1 MQAMNP
7 MILLIGKFY
16 FYEKIKN
23 GGKIMKTKTLRIGK
37 RSLAMVLSLMMIVSS
52 VFVGSLNGSAVTVDV
67 ESSDAPVK
75 AEASGSVT
83 VQNDGDLILYF
94 KSDTNIRAK
103 DKENKWNSISDWTAD
118 NAKPWVYIYNDST
131 RTNTWVKAEQV
142 STGSRYYYFSV
153 PSGTWENLIL
163 TRFNPVIGTSQPDT
177 KWSNSWNQTGKLDF
191 PSNANCFEGDGDN
204 YKWTKYKT
212 TTASLVASDE
222 KIYTGDSVTV
232 VSTLDREDLFTISEN
247 KYSVNP
253 TTGFT
258 TNGNTFT
265 FTQAGTYT
273 ITDKIDYYAKGFTS
287 INDSQTKSVTIEV
300 TAGTVRNNIGVKSQ
314 ITDNGTKYTDK
325 TVSGVTI
332 DGNTTSLE
340 TFRAKVSA
348 PSQTTINNATYK
360 FVEWD
365 SKEDGTFSDKSS
377 ATTTFYPA
385 EDGDIAI
392 AKYAKVYTVKVTA
405 VNGKATVKNSS
416 KATFTAGSSYT
427 VKLTPSDGYELD
439 SLLVNGDEK
448 KNEVTTSENLFNGS
462 NISSNVTVQATFK
475 SKNIQYY
482 LNGRF
487 KIWKDN
493 GNRIIGNGG
502 WATGTDGFLFT
513 HVEDSLYKLETQK
526 TINALADNIGNG
538 SNIAPY
544 FYISKVENGTI
555 TNYNPS
561 GNTNLNT
568 ITYSSAKYSTVT
580 NSAQNFIFVK
590 ENSGNSNNGNITLW
604 FNSDTN
610 QFWYTRETDTIPVV
624 AKDATLRNQGEGT
637 YHKFAT
643 MADTTIEYTNT
654 NNETLS
660 TSDCYFYNNRA
671 EAVKAD
677 VKKGESITIKTK
689 IDSNQ
694 DTYYVKAFV
703 INGKTVLADDGTK
716 QSDGTTVYTAEYTIP
731 TDQYKPVEITP
742 VYFYKDTSN
751 IIRFYVENFN
761 EAEAAWGDTV
771 ACYAY
776 YSKTQSDDL
785 ADSTR
790 PTLGGFPGQPMVYE
804 NGRYYIEIPKTM
816 TVNGTT
822 RTILGMTINNY
833 VWDNVHGDLFGDSVS
848 EINQTVFKSDYMGD
862 TNGANAANAAVKKRQ
877 SANHQTYDYD
887 DFSVLSKRDDVDTI
901 YFRFKYRTTENPVP
915 ATDNSIDNAKNN
927 RGYGNI
933 PANYKES
940 GIFGQIESFENNWEI
955 RRDHEDEAVDLFGN
969 RIEEPDEN
977 ARFYRVVSDGYIDNY
992 IGHFAT
998 EWSIFAPDGKYITTL
1013 APSALYY
1020 KPKNED
1026 FLNKSKGILKPSK
1039 PAGFTGT
1046 YWAEYKKLYES
1057 GALNQPAK
1065 VTFETAIYGSGINGI
1080 PNDPAERCDGLWFVS
1095 EENVHANIIIEYRTK
1110 NSESWTEDYVAS
1122 GKNTGTTTGASAY
1135 FTNTGDDSKN
1145 NGGVSFTNQT
1155 ETSWVKRDLANTFN
1169 FAATN
1174 TGSAKDDGTIY
1185 KFVGWYLL
1193 IDGKYNEISYKEAK
1207 NLQEGSVDRSTSY
1220 TLVARYEEID
1230 NTDLIVSHN
1239 LLSESTDET
1248 ITASDNKTKIDKG
1261 TGEGTTTVKVE
1272 IYHKKTKNDTTGEYT
1287 LDDTPVYKAD
1297 KTTDVITISNS
1308 TTLSKYNSSDY
1319 VMRITLTT
1327 TPKNY
1332 SDEYN
1337 SLYDRYVDKT
1347 DDNKPYYYRS
1357 DETSPISGTAVTK
1370 TNSSTNVTTNVYEFD
1385 VNDLYESGSLKTN
1398 ALKYYSKI
1406 TSNDKLTISHNLL
1419 KNSPDDVINVSNDNA
1434 TDETASTTTEI
1445 GKGNGTGDTY
1455 VSVTILDK
1463 DGNPIGTQN
1472 YKVENESS
1480 VSIPK
1485 ETLKTYADAG
1495 YKLQITLTTTPT
1507 DKSTFEG
1514 LYDREL
1520 NSSSDP
1526 IYYSAEKT
1534 NNDSNFGTPSS
1545 KSNTENEVTTTV
1557 YTIDAKDFFKKTTND
1572 DGEDEITNELITK
1585 SVEYYS
1591 KLNASQTLTISHN
1604 LLTKAPDATINGTT
1618 GTIEKGAGTGETT
1631 VTAEIWNGGSKVGD
1645 ATITTNEDGTVSI
1658 ESSELKKYPNGTL
1671 KINLETKPAS
1681 NSSFDSLYDRELSD
1695 LTDGTSVTYYG
1706 TNEEEG
1712 NKAKICGNASTQPD
1726 TNKGVTT
1733 TTYEV
1738 PISNLFN
1745 GDSLKTTA
1753 LKFFS
1758 KLSQSIIINFKYY
1771 DRNIVNYSQPA
1782 TIDTKETTVSI
1793 SQTLDGDIETTISNA
1808 LENPVD
1814 KNGKQIKMSE
1824 IGNVIDDYYFWVSQD
1839 QATGDDGIKA
1849 RENYHIAPT
1858 VSGNE
1863 VNYTTYNDSGYNNL
1877 DYHLDCYGKPLT
1889 GTRTDADSWV
1899 SYITTDDKENPKK
1912 YLNGDE
1918 SDFDLTKVTEVTVW
1932 GYNAPKIYYVDL
1944 LKPENDKDTLV
1955 KSSESEND
1963 QYKGFGDDVYIAQGK
1978 SSTPVGA
1985 FYNQRLGGY
1994 DKSSIEDDTNA
2005 AGAYLNEYGI
2015 GVEDG
2020 IGNAYVNTD
2029 NDAVTAVS
2037 EIKDGT
2043 GEIKYVFDGWYDV
2056 DTKQKIS
2063 SDLVY
2068 GYRVTKTLSIVAGYK
2083 ETGHKST
2090 EVGVTV
2096 TSNGIDHYIDNN
2108 APDQIQRVR
2117 LNTQVNV
2124 YNAYS
2129 EEGDDN
2135 IKNIAAIYVRVNNY
2149 DYTSSENYEALR
2161 TAISNHLKENGTT
2174 LGSKKFASETFEDSI
2189 EFDGQIIFYT
2199 YKVVFDKWSVADTS
2213 TDKANNAQLTN
2224 KNRIQFTLPM
2234 SEAAFKK
2241 NGTILSFAAIYYN
2254 GTNPEG
2260 KVYDGEW
2267 ILSDNYVE
2275 FTPPAPESSNP

>member
-1 MQAMNP
+1 
-7 MILLIGKFY
+7 
-16 FYEKIKN
+16 
-23 GGKIMKTKTLRIGK
+23 MKTKTLRIGK

-75 AEASGSVT
+75 AEADGSVT

-94 KSDTNIRAK
+94 KSDTNIWAK
-103 DKENKWNSISDWTAD
+103 NKEDKWNSISDWTAAD
-118 NAKPWVYIYNDST
+118 AKPWVYIYNKAT
-131 RTNTWVKAEQV
+131 NTNTWVKAEQV
-142 STGSRYYYFSV
+142 STGSEYYYFSV
-153 PSGTWENLIL
+153 PSGTWKNLIL

-177 KWSNSWNQTGKLDF
+177 KWSNSWNQTGDLEF
-191 PSNANCFEGDGDN
+191 PSTANCFEGDGKN
-204 YKWTKYKT
+204 YKWTEYKA

-222 KIYTGDSVTV
+222 EIYIGDSVTV
-232 VSTLDREDLFTISEN
+232 VSALDREDLFTISEN
-247 KYSVNP
+247 EYSVKPN
-253 TTGFT
+253 TGVT

-287 INDSQTKSVTIEV
+287 INDSQEKSVTIEV
-300 TAGTVRNNIGVKSQ
+300 TAGEVRNNIGVKSQ
-314 ITDNGTKYTDK
+314 ITDNGTTYTDR

-332 DGNTTSLE
+332 GGNTTSLN
-340 TFRAKVSA
+340 TFRAEVSA
-348 PSQTTINNATYK
+348 PSQTTIKNATYK
-360 FVEWD
+360 FVEWG
-365 SKEDGTFSDKSS
+365 SENGGTFSDKSS

-385 EDGDIAI
+385 KDGDIAI

-416 KATFTAGSSYT
+416 KATFTAGSNYT

-439 SLLVNGDEK
+439 SLLVNGEEK
-448 KNEVTTSENLFNGS
+448 KTDVTTSENLFNGS

-487 KIWKDN
+487 KIWKDDSDK
-493 GNRIIGNGG
+493 IIGNDS
-502 WATGTDGFLFT
+502 WATGTNGFLFT

-526 TINALADNIGNG
+526 TINALAENIGNG
-538 SNIAPY
+538 DNNAPY
-544 FYISKVENGTI
+544 FYISKAENGTI
-555 TNYNPS
+555 TETYNPS
-561 GNTNLNT
+561 INKDLGT
-568 ITYSSAKYSTVT
+568 ITYSSDKYSTVT
-580 NSAQNFIFVK
+580 SGSTNNFKFV
-590 ENSGNSNNGNITLW
+590 NGGSGNSNSGNITLW

-610 QFWYTRETDTIPVV
+610 QFWYTRETNTIPVV

-643 MADTTIEYTNT
+643 MADTTIEYTDT
-654 NNETLS
+654 NNGILS
-660 TSDCYFYNNRA
+660 TDDCYYYNNIA

-689 IDSNQ
+689 INSNQ

-703 INGKTVLADDGTK
+703 INGKTVLADKGTK
-716 QSDGTTVYTAEYTIP
+716 QSDGTVYTAKYTIP

-785 ADSTR
+785 ADPTR

-833 VWDNVHGDLFGDSVS
+833 VWDNVHGDLLGDSVS
-848 EINQTVFKSDYMGD
+848 EIKQTVFKSDYTDD
-862 TNGANAANAAVKKRQ
+862 TSGANAANAAVKKRQ

-915 ATDNSIDNAKNN
+915 ATDNTIDNAKNN

-998 EWSIFAPDGKYITTL
+998 EWSIFDPDGKYITTL

-1145 NGGVSFTNQT
+1145 NDGVSFTNQT
-1155 ETSWVKRDLANTFN
+1155 ETSWVERNLAKTFD

-1193 IDGKYNEISYKEAK
+1193 IDGKYNEISYKEAE
-1207 NLQEGSVDRSTSY
+1207 NLQKGSVDRSTSY

-1239 LLSESTDET
+1239 LLSDSPDET
-1248 ITASDNKTKIDKG
+1248 ITASDKKNKIDKG

-1272 IYHKKTKNDTTGEYT
+1272 IYQKTVVDEITGEYT
-1287 LDDTPVYKAD
+1287 LAETPEYTAD
-1297 KTTDVITISNS
+1297 ETTDVITISNS
-1308 TTLSKYNSSDY
+1308 EVLSDYYNKSEKY

-1327 TPKNY
+1327 TPKNG
-1332 SDEYN
+1332 SDEYG

-1347 DDNKPYYYRS
+1347 DGNKPYYYKS
-1357 DETSPISGTAVTK
+1357 DEKSPISGTANTS
-1370 TNSSTNVTTNVYEFD
+1370 TSSNITTNVYEFD
-1385 VNDLYESGSLKTN
+1385 VNDLYEDGSLKTN

-1406 TSNDKLTISHNLL
+1406 ISNDKLTISHNLL
-1419 KNSPDDVINVSNDNA
+1419 KNSLDDVINVSDDNA
-1434 TDETASTTTEI
+1434 TDETASTTTKIE
-1445 GKGNGTGDTY
+1445 KGNGTGDTY

-1520 NSSSDP
+1520 SDYSDSSSDP

-1631 VTAEIWNGGSKVGD
+1631 VTAEIWNGSPSSKVGN
-1645 ATITTNEDGTVSI
+1645 ATITTNKDGTVSI

-1695 LTDGTSVTYYG
+1695 LADETSVTYYG
-1706 TNEEEG
+1706 TNEEEE
-1712 NKAKICGNASTQPD
+1712 NKAKICGNALKQEPENGATI
-1726 TNKGVTT
+1726 

-1745 GDSLKTTA
+1745 GGSLKTTA

-1758 KLSQSIIINFKYY
+1758 KFSQSIIINFKYY

-1782 TIDTKETTVSI
+1782 TIDTEATTVRI
-1793 SQTLDGDIETTISNA
+1793 SQTLENLNTNLENTISTA
-1808 LENPVD
+1808 LQERIED
-1814 KNGKQIKMSE
+1814 SETGKKIRMAD
-1824 IGNVIDDYYFWVSQD
+1824 IDNVIDKYYFWPSQTE
-1839 QATGDDGIKA
+1839 ATGDSGIKA
-1849 RENYHIAPT
+1849 LKNYQD
-1858 VSGNE
+1858 SQ
-1863 VNYTTYNDSGYNNL
+1863 YQTYGDSVDDGKL
-1877 DYHLDCYGKPLT
+1877 KYHLNCYGKPLEDT
-1889 GTRTDADSWV
+1889 PPNTLTNADSWV
-1899 SYITTDDKENPKK
+1899 SYTTTENTDVNV
-1912 YLNGDE
+1912 YYNDN
-1918 SDFDLTKVTEVTVW
+1918 DNIDLTTVKEVTVW
-1932 GYNAPKIYYVDL
+1932 GYNAPKQYHVGLYR
-1944 LKPENDKDTLV
+1944 PT
-1955 KSSESEND
+1955 SEKFEDNELSLNTD
-1963 QYKGFGDDVYIAQGK
+1963 FGDDVYTVNNTNAK
-1978 SSTPVGA
+1978 YYFENDA

-2043 GEIKYVFDGWYDV
+2043 GEIKYVFDGWYDAA
-2056 DTKQKIS
+2056 TKQKVS

-2068 GYRVTKTLSIVAGYK
+2068 GYRVTSNLTLYAGYK
-2083 ETGHKST
+2083 VNKST
-2090 EVGVTV
+2090 NVGVTV
-2096 TSNGIDHYIDNN
+2096 TSNGVDYYIDGTDNKT
-2108 APDQIQRVR
+2108 QRVR

-2129 EEGDDN
+2129 EEGDEN

-2149 DYTSSENYEALR
+2149 NYTNSENYKALR

-2174 LGSKKFASETFEDSI
+2174 LGSKKVASETFEDSI

-2234 SEAAFKK
+2234 SEAAFEK

-2254 GTNPEG
+2254 GTNPESEE
-2260 KVYDGEW
+2260 YSGEW

>member
-1 MQAMNP
+1 MKAMNL
-7 MILLIGKFY
+7 MILLMGGKFY

-75 AEASGSVT
+75 AEASSVT
-83 VQNDGDLILYF
+83 VPNDGDLILYF
-94 KSDTNIRAK
+94 KSDTNIRAS
-103 DKENKWNSISDWTAD
+103 DRSGDWGNISDWTAD
-118 NAKPWVYIYNDST
+118 NAKPWVYIYNGSAS
-131 RTNTWVKAEQV
+131 TWVKAEQV
-142 STGSRYYYFSV
+142 STGSKYYYFSV
-153 PSGTWENLIL
+153 PSGTWKNLIL
-163 TRFNPVIGTSQPDT
+163 TRFDPAIGTSQPD
-177 KWSNSWNQTGKLDF
+177 SWNNMWNKTGDLEF
-191 PSNANCFEGDGDN
+191 PSTANCFEGDGND
-204 YKWTKYKT
+204 YKWTKYTT

-232 VSTLDREDLFTISEN
+232 VSTLDREDLFTISKN
-247 KYSVNP
+247 TYSVNP
-253 TTGFT
+253 DTGVI

-273 ITDKIDYYAKGFTS
+273 ITDKIDYDAKGFTS
-287 INDSQTKSVTIEV
+287 INGSQEKSVTIVV
-300 TAGTVRNNIGVKSQ
+300 TAGTKRDNIGVKSQ
-314 ITDNGTKYTDK
+314 ITDNGTTYTDR

-332 DGNTTSLE
+332 GGNTTSLK
-340 TFRAKVSA
+340 TFRAEVSA
-348 PSQTTINNATYK
+348 PSQTTIKNATYK
-360 FVEWD
+360 FVEWG
-365 SKEDGTFSDKSS
+365 SENGGTFSDKSS

-385 EDGDIAI
+385 VDGDIAI

-416 KATFTAGSSYT
+416 KATFTAGSNYT

-439 SLLVNGDEK
+439 SLLVNGEEK
-448 KNEVTTSENLFNGS
+448 KTDVTTSENLFNGS

-487 KIWKDN
+487 KIWKDDSDK
-493 GNRIIGNGG
+493 IIGNDS
-502 WATGTDGFLFT
+502 WATGTNGFLFT

-526 TINALADNIGNG
+526 TINALAENIGNG
-538 SNIAPY
+538 DNNAPY
-544 FYISKVENGTI
+544 FYISKAENGTI
-555 TNYNPS
+555 TETYNPS
-561 GNTNLNT
+561 INKDLGT
-568 ITYSSAKYSTVT
+568 ITYSSDKYSTVT
-580 NSAQNFIFVK
+580 SGSTNNFKFV
-590 ENSGNSNNGNITLW
+590 NGGSGNSNSGNITLW

-643 MADTTIEYTNT
+643 MADTTIEYTDT
-654 NNETLS
+654 NKNGTLS
-660 TSDCYFYNNRA
+660 TFGCYSYNNND

-689 IDSNQ
+689 INSNQ
-694 DTYYVKAFV
+694 DIYYVKAFV
-703 INGKTVLADDGTK
+703 INGKTVLADRGTE
-716 QSDGTTVYTAEYTIP
+716 QNGGTVYTAKYTIP

-785 ADSTR
+785 ADPTR

-833 VWDNVHGDLFGDSVS
+833 VWDNVHGDLLGDSVS
-848 EINQTVFKSDYMGD
+848 EIKQTVFKSDYTND
-862 TNGANAANAAVKKRQ
+862 TNGAEAADAADAAVKKRQ
-877 SANHQTYDYD
+877 LANHQTYDYD

-901 YFRFKYRTTENPVP
+901 YFRFKYRTTENP
-915 ATDNSIDNAKNN
+915 ATNNTIDNAKNN
-927 RGYGNI
+927 RVYGNV

-998 EWSIFAPDGKYITTL
+998 EWSIFDPDGKYITTL

-1020 KPKNED
+1020 KPKDED

-1080 PNDPAERCDGLWFVS
+1080 PDDPAERCDGLWFVS
-1095 EENVHANIIIEYRTK
+1095 EENVHANIRIEYRTK
-1110 NSESWTEDYVAS
+1110 NSVSWTEDYVAS

-1145 NGGVSFTNQT
+1145 NDGDSFTNQT

-1193 IDGKYNEISYKEAK
+1193 IDGKYNEISYEEAE
-1207 NLQEGSVDRSTSY
+1207 NLQKGSVDRSTSY

-1248 ITASDNKTKIDKG
+1248 ITASDKKTKIDKG

-1272 IYHKKTKNDTTGEYT
+1272 IYHKKTKSDTTDEYT

-1327 TPKNY
+1327 TPKNG
-1332 SDEYN
+1332 SDEYG

-1347 DDNKPYYYRS
+1347 DGNKPYYYKS
-1357 DETSPISGTAVTK
+1357 DENAPISGKADTGTS
-1370 TNSSTNVTTNVYEFD
+1370 NNVTTNVYEFD
-1385 VNDLYESGSLKTN
+1385 VNDLYENGSLKTN

-1406 TSNDKLTISHNLL
+1406 TSTDELTISHKLL
-1419 KNSPDDVINVSNDNA
+1419 ENSPDDVINVSNDDA
-1434 TDETASTTTEI
+1434 TDETASTTTAIE
-1445 GKGNGTGDTY
+1445 KGNGTGDTY
-1455 VSVTILDK
+1455 VSVTIFDK
-1463 DGNPIGTQN
+1463 DGKSIATQGCE
-1472 YKVENESS
+1472 ENVSS
-1480 VSIPK
+1480 VSILK
-1485 ETLKTYADAG
+1485 ETLKTYAEAG
-1495 YKLQITLTTTPT
+1495 YKLKITLTTTPT

-1520 NSSSDP
+1520 SDYSDSSSDP

-1604 LLTKAPDATINGTT
+1604 LLTKAHDTTINGTN

-1631 VTAEIWNGGSKVGD
+1631 VTAVIWNGNSEVGS
-1645 ATITTNEDGTVSI
+1645 ATIKTDEDGTVSI
-1658 ESSELKKYPNGTL
+1658 ESSELKKYPNCTL
-1671 KINLETKPAS
+1671 KIYLKTEPAS

-1695 LTDGTSVTYYG
+1695 LTDNNSVMYYG

-1712 NKAKICGNASTQPD
+1712 NEAKICGNASTQPY
-1726 TNKGVTT
+1726 TNNGVTT

-1782 TIDTKETTVSI
+1782 TIDTEETTVRI
-1793 SQTLDGDIETTISNA
+1793 SQTLENLNTNLEDTISTA
-1808 LENPVD
+1808 LQKRIED
-1814 KNGKQIKMSE
+1814 SETGKKIRMAD
-1824 IGNVIDDYYFWVSQD
+1824 IDNVIDKYYFWPSQTE
-1839 QATGDDGIKA
+1839 ATGDFGIKA
-1849 RENYHIAPT
+1849 LKNYQD
-1858 VSGNE
+1858 SQ
-1863 VNYTTYNDSGYNNL
+1863 YQTYGDSVDDGKL
-1877 DYHLDCYGKPLT
+1877 KYHLNRYGKPLEDT
-1889 GTRTDADSWV
+1889 PPNTLTNADSWV
-1899 SYITTDDKENPKK
+1899 SYTTT
-1912 YLNGDE
+1912 E
-1918 SDFDLTKVTEVTVW
+1918 STDVNVYDNDNIDLTTVKEVTVW
-1932 GYNAPKIYYVDL
+1932 GYNAPKQYHVGLYR
-1944 LKPENDKDTLV
+1944 PT
-1955 KSSESEND
+1955 SEKFEDNELSLNTD
-1963 QYKGFGDDVYIAQGK
+1963 FGDDVYTVNNTNAK
-1978 SSTPVGA
+1978 YYFENDA

-1994 DKSSIEDDTNA
+1994 DKSSIEDYTNA

-2015 GVEDG
+2015 GVKDG

-2029 NDAVTAVS
+2029 NYAVTAVS

-2043 GEIKYVFDGWYDV
+2043 GEIKYVFDGWYDAA
-2056 DTKQKIS
+2056 TKQKVS

-2068 GYRVTKTLSIVAGYK
+2068 GYRVTSNLTLYAGYK
-2083 ETGHKST
+2083 VNKST
-2090 EVGVTV
+2090 NVGVTV
-2096 TSNGIDHYIDNN
+2096 TSNGVDYYIDGTDNKT
-2108 APDQIQRVR
+2108 QRVR

-2129 EEGDDN
+2129 EKGDEN

-2174 LGSKKFASETFEDSI
+2174 LGSKKFANETFEDSI